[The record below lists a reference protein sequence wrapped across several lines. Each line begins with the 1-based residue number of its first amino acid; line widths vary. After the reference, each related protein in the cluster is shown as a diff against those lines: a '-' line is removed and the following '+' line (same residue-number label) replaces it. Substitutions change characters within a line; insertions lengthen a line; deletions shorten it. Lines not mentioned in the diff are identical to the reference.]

1 MNTKKDIS
9 GTPPDRG
16 KTGRGSRAA
25 GGTRPAVPFTL
36 VTTDTAPSAG
46 APETRPEARP
56 ETRSGTPSEPR
67 AETQTDYLS
76 YISDEVRSPLDAI
89 IGYSDMIQAP
99 DLDRETLRGYAR
111 EIGGMASD
119 LHRLIDEL
127 LCMTI
132 IDKAPDPADERT
144 FSLVKLGQD
153 CRRDILR
160 QARAKGLRLPPIA
173 AEDAV
178 CVRGDPRLAKRA
190 LLNILANAVAYC
202 TSGAI
207 CITVGRGD
215 GRDDGATLR
224 IEDSGPGIAADKLDR
239 LRRVPADVPAL
250 QRLHTTG
257 QGLGLPLAGIIMA
270 RHQGHLDIRSTPGG
284 GTTVVMA
291 FPTGR
296 TSPDDSF
303 I

>member
-9 GTPPDRG
+9 GTAPDRG

-25 GGTRPAVPFTL
+25 GDTRPTVPFTL

-46 APETRPEARP
+46 APDIQSETRP
-56 ETRSGTPSEPR
+56 GTSAKIR

-132 IDKAPDPADERT
+132 IDKDPDPADEKT

-178 CVRGDPRLAKRA
+178 CVKGDPRLAKRA

-207 CITVGRGD
+207 CITVGRSDTG
-215 GRDDGATLR
+215 GHNDGATLR
-224 IEDSGPGIAADKLDR
+224 VEDSGPGIAADKLDR
-239 LRRVPADVPAL
+239 LRQTPADVPAL

-270 RHQGHLDIRSTPGG
+270 RHQGHLDISSTPGA
-284 GTTVVMA
+284 GTRVVMA
-291 FPTGR
+291 FPTER